1 MTATNARAKN
11 RRLRRHRRGAAAVEF
26 AVCLPILVILVFGS
40 IEACSFIFLKQS
52 LSVAAYEGARE
63 AALSNSTTSAA
74 STRSQQ
80 ILDSRGVTDYAISF
94 PGGTPDAALRGQPV
108 TVEVSAP
115 TQTNSP
121 LAGQFVPNRTLVS
134 RVVMLKE

>member
-1 MTATNARAKN
+1 MTAIKAKPMN
-11 RRLRRHRRGAAAVEF
+11 RRRRRRGAAAVEF
-26 AVCLPILVILVFGS
+26 AVCLPILVLLVFGS

-63 AALSNSTTSAA
+63 ATLSNSTTSAA
-74 STRSQQ
+74 SVRSQR
-80 ILDSRGVTDYAISF
+80 ILDSRGVTDYSISF

-108 TVEVSAP
+108 TVEVTAP

-121 LAGQFVPNRTLVS
+121 LAGRFIPNRTLVS